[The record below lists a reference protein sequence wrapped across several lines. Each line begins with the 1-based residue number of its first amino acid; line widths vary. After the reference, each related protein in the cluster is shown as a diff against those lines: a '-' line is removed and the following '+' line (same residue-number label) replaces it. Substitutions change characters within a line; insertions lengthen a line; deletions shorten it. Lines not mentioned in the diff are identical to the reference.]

1 MMVEIS
7 GGVGMKWNG
16 RRLSILLVALV
27 APVLLSCSEINKAE
41 SPVDLIAT
49 VNQTVSRLDLADP
62 ACGGL
67 GTIQLRAVTRRT
79 DVADAR
85 FLDVQL
91 RSYRVTYV
99 RTDGGRTVPAS
110 FVRSISGLLAVNGGV
125 SDSTPFFAFDFGA
138 LNQAPFA
145 ALRPNNGG
153 VDPETGQ
160 RQVKLDVI
168 IDVFGETLSGQ
179 NVSAQT
185 RQAITVCVACGGC
198 V

>member
-1 MMVEIS
+1 
-7 GGVGMKWNG
+7 MKWNG
-16 RRLSILLVALV
+16 RKLSVLLAVLLV
-27 APVLLSCSEINKAE
+27 PVLLSCNEINKAD
-41 SPVDLIAT
+41 SPVELIAS
-49 VNQTVSRLDLADP
+49 VNQTVSLLDLADP
-62 ACGGL
+62 NCGSL
-67 GTIQLRAVTRRT
+67 GTINLQAIARRT
-79 DVADAR
+79 DVADLR
-85 FLDVQL
+85 FLDVKL
-91 RSYRVTYV
+91 KNYRVTYV

-110 FVRSISGLLAVNGGV
+110 FVRSISGLVAVNG
-125 SDSTPFFAFDFGA
+125 SINSSTPFFAFDFGA

-179 NVSAQT
+179 QVTGQA
-185 RQAITVCVACGGC
+185 RQAISVCVSCGGC